1 MSLFSRFGRIVFSIA
16 AGLQISVI
24 PSFAQMQLKIVDIL
38 RAPDRYFNQQVKVSG
53 KVTNVEAEENSMS
66 GVYTLVGENNVGLDI
81 ISDILPLVGKSYAV
95 TIVVY
100 QGPAADKPL
109 IREISRKERSKS
121 YIGWIVGGVLV
132 VFAVML
138 VMQGSG
144 NVSGVDTSDL
154 QPWQQ

>member
-1 MSLFSRFGRIVFSIA
+1 MSLFSRLGRIVVSII

-38 RAPDRYFNQQVKVSG
+38 RSPDRYFNQQVKISG
-53 KVTNVEAEENSMS
+53 KVTNVQSEDNSMS
-66 GVYTLVGENNVGLDI
+66 GIYTLVGENNVGLDI

-100 QGPAADKPL
+100 QGPTPDKPL

-121 YIGWIVGGVLV
+121 YIGWIVGGVLC

-144 NVSGVDTSDL
+144 NASGVDTSDYP
-154 QPWQQ
+154 PWQQ

>member
-1 MSLFSRFGRIVFSIA
+1 MSLFSRFGRIVVSIA

-100 QGPAADKPL
+100 QGPTADKPL

-154 QPWQQ
+154 PPWQQ